1 MKEIKINIDEEKLD
15 RIKKY
20 VEKGRFKDLDD
31 FFDQSSK
38 LLLYAEDKKEEFGM
52 ILPKNTSTKK
62 V

>member
-1 MKEIKINIDEEKLD
+1 MKEIKINIDKEKLD

-20 VEKGRFKDLDD
+20 IEKRRFKDLDD